1 LPLTAAQ
8 SPTKRTTMNDNFA
21 RLAKSGLFTSAILG
35 GLAGL
40 GVGVAII
47 LALKI
52 AAGWIVPAKS
62 DTAAN
67 SIEWCLAGFPTDTNT
82 DARGVAIT
90 NRNGELVYCALFR
103 VTVDGWSARK

>member
-1 LPLTAAQ
+1 
-8 SPTKRTTMNDNFA
+8 MNDNYA
-21 RLAKSGLFTSAILG
+21 RLATKGLATSALIG
-35 GLAGL
+35 GLCGL
-40 GVGVAII
+40 GVGVAVI

-52 AAGWIVPAKS
+52 AAAWIVPAKS

-82 DARGVAIT
+82 DARGLAIT
-90 NRNGELVYCALFR
+90 DPNGKLIYCALFR